1 MSLLVFGVALALSA
15 LATFVAMKLGERW
28 GCVQMPGGRRKH
40 ARPVARIG
48 GAGLFIGFIVVAVGL
63 YLFAPRP
70 ADINLHLPLVGVI
83 LGAAFTAL
91 FGLADD
97 RFDLKAGPQFAAQ
110 LGAALIAIATN
121 VFIGKVTL
129 PFFGPQEIPLVVAY
143 PLTVFWIVGMM
154 NTVNFLDGL
163 DGLAAGVGAIAAG
176 LFAVH
181 SVQLGQNEVAW
192 YSLALAGACV
202 GFLILN
208 LHPARVFLGSAGAM
222 VLGYA
227 LATLSILAPAR
238 VATAVLIMALPI
250 ADVAYQI
257 FDRWRRGQ
265 SPMQGDRGHLHFR
278 LSDFGLPQ
286 WPIVLGYWLFCV
298 VGGLIALQPSF
309 RPEAKLA
316 AIMGLGVI
324 VAVALAVLSRRQ
336 RSL

>member
-1 MSLLVFGVALALSA
+1 
-15 LATFVAMKLGERW
+15 
-28 GCVQMPGGRRKH
+28 
-40 ARPVARIG
+40 
-48 GAGLFIGFIVVAVGL
+48 
-63 YLFAPRP
+63 
-70 ADINLHLPLVGVI
+70 
-83 LGAAFTAL
+83 
-91 FGLADD
+91 
-97 RFDLKAGPQFAAQ
+97 
-110 LGAALIAIATN
+110 
-121 VFIGKVTL
+121 
-129 PFFGPQEIPLVVAY
+129 
-143 PLTVFWIVGMM
+143 
-154 NTVNFLDGL
+154 
-163 DGLAAGVGAIAAG
+163 
-176 LFAVH
+176 
-181 SVQLGQNEVAW
+181 
-192 YSLALAGACV
+192 
-202 GFLILN
+202 
-208 LHPARVFLGSAGAM
+208 M